1 MHGAEAYFVRVSSSR
16 RGLNVPS
23 MDKPC
28 CDHFNEET
36 MANISVV
43 TTDTVKTSP
52 NKKIFAAVAFL
63 ALLVL
68 SACGGGYQYVK
79 PPTGSQTEPPYEKS
93 FTQVQVFASAGP
105 AIPKGGTVL
114 VSASA
119 VYQISPNSFANTDV
133 TKSATW
139 TTSDATI
146 ATVNN
151 GVVTGTG
158 TGSVTIAAAY
168 GGKSGSMTV
177 FVGLTNY
184 ITISPRGPFLLS
196 SSGISFYATE
206 TFPDGSTLD
215 VSGPATWTAQ
225 GGVFDIYPYLGGY
238 ATVVAPGTAT
248 VTATLDSGES
258 GSVQVTVVP

>member
-1 MHGAEAYFVRVSSSR
+1 
-16 RGLNVPS
+16 

>member
-1 MHGAEAYFVRVSSSR
+1 
-16 RGLNVPS
+16 
-23 MDKPC
+23 
-28 CDHFNEET
+28 

-133 TKSATW
+133 TNSATW

-158 TGSVTIAAAY
+158 TAPPRSRLPMVASPEALLFLSDSRLTSPSHRRARSVY
-168 GGKSGSMTV
+168 LHSGDGLLRDRDLRRWQHVGRQWPCHLDGYAGRSHRHLSVPRRTRQARCSGDCHGHRNLGLRR
-177 FVGLTNY
+177 VGL
-184 ITISPRGPFLLS
+184 RG
-196 SSGISFYATE
+196 G
-206 TFPDGSTLD
+206 DGSPIGD
-215 VSGPATWTAQ
+215 G
-225 GGVFDIYPYLGGY
+225 
-238 ATVVAPGTAT
+238 
-248 VTATLDSGES
+248 
-258 GSVQVTVVP
+258 

>member
-1 MHGAEAYFVRVSSSR
+1 M
-16 RGLNVPS
+16 
-23 MDKPC
+23 
-28 CDHFNEET
+28 T
-36 MANISVV
+36 NISVA

-79 PPTGSQTEPPYEKS
+79 PPTGSPTEPPYEKS

-177 FVGLTNY
+177 FVGLTKY
-184 ITISPRGPFLLS
+184 ITISPTGPFRLS
-196 SSGISFYATE
+196 AGSEIDFFATE
-206 TFPDGSTLD
+206 TFADGSTLD

-238 ATVVAPGTAT
+238 ATFVAPGTAT